1 MHQRFPSEPLSYY
14 RRVSVTC
21 LFQTGIQQ
29 TPVREAI
36 EYGPK
41 SEAIGEYQVTSDEQ

>member
-1 MHQRFPSEPLSYY
+1 M
-14 RRVSVTC
+14 TC

-29 TPVREAI
+29 RSVGEPI